1 MNTYEISS
9 GERLSKSVIDK
20 RVKKAKENYINDFRD
35 KHGYL
40 FCERTKRVDCVL
52 DCSHIISVKA
62 CQNMGRSELAYSLD
76 NIELL
81 SRKEHEKIESWK
93 NDKRLAWYNARRNG
107 LSFFW
112 FLKKYK

>member
-1 MNTYEISS
+1 MNTYETSS
-9 GERLSKSVIDK
+9 GKRLSKSVIDK

-52 DCSHIISVKA
+52 DCSHIISVKE

-81 SRKEHEKIESWK
+81 AERSMKK
-93 NDKRLAWYNARRNG
+93 
-107 LSFFW
+107 LSHG
-112 FLKKYK
+112 KMISG

>member
-1 MNTYEISS
+1 
-9 GERLSKSVIDK
+9 
-20 RVKKAKENYINDFRD
+20 
-35 KHGYL
+35 
-40 FCERTKRVDCVL
+40 
-52 DCSHIISVKA
+52 
-62 CQNMGRSELAYSLD
+62 MGRSELAYSLD